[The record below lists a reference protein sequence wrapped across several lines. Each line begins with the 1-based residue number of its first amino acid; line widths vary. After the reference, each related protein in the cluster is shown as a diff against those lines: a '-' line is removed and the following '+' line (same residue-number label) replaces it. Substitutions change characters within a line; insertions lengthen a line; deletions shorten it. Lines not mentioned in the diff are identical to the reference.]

1 MKRLAAAKNARR
13 NLRGD
18 RSFGR
23 KLGLWCLAV
32 VLLLFLL
39 ATNLWLRLSD
49 GRVADVSLDALKAA
63 YTRVTPGVT
72 AVPGLARLGFDTGRG
87 GVQRLSYLGLMERFA
102 PHDSAA
108 FAEWVSYPIRVTADG
123 EEMSLEDAGQ
133 FVDHYDQVLTDEIR
147 SAVTDQAWAD
157 LFVNDQGIMFGNGQV
172 WLNGI
177 CRDESC
183 ARFDVKVVAIQSA
196 N

>member
-1 MKRLAAAKNARR
+1 
-13 NLRGD
+13 
-18 RSFGR
+18 
-23 KLGLWCLAV
+23 V

-108 FAEWVSYPIRVTADG
+108 F
-123 EEMSLEDAGQ
+123 DALDPAAQKCLAAPEGC
-133 FVDHYDQVLTDEIR
+133 
-147 SAVTDQAWAD
+147 SAYLFRLARAHGSEARAAFG
-157 LFVNDQGIMFGNGQV
+157 FVNAAEAAAPGTVEVLFLVEDG
-172 WLNGI
+172 
-177 CRDESC
+177 R
-183 ARFDVKVVAIQSA
+183 VVYKTMRGV
-196 N
+196 

>member
-1 MKRLAAAKNARR
+1 MKRLPATKNARH

-23 KLGLWCLAV
+23 KLGIWCLAV

-49 GRVADVSLDALKAA
+49 GRVADVSLDALKVA
-63 YTRVTPGVT
+63 YARVTPGAT
-72 AVPGLARLGFDTGRG
+72 AVPELARLGFDTGRG

-108 FAEWVSYPIRVTADG
+108 FDG
-123 EEMSLEDAGQ
+123 LDPAARKCLAAPEGC
-133 FVDHYDQVLTDEIR
+133 
-147 SAVTDQAWAD
+147 SAYLFRLARAHGSEARAAFG
-157 LFVNDQGIMFGNGQV
+157 FVNAAEAAAPGTVDVLFLVDDGRVVYKVMQGV
-172 WLNGI
+172 
-177 CRDESC
+177 
-183 ARFDVKVVAIQSA
+183 
-196 N
+196 